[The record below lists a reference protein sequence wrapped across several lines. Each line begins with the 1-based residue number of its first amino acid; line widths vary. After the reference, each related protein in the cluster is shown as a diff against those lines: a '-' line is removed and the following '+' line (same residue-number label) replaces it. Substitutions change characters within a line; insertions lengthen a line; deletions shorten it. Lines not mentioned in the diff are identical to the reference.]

1 MSAAGTI
8 KPAHVLI
15 LGAGVA
21 GLQAVAIARKLG
33 AVVEV
38 FDVRSAVKD
47 EVKSLGAKFIEV
59 EGAKEDAAAGGYAV
73 EQSDEYKAKQQQL
86 IQTRAKAADVIIATA
101 QIPGRKAPVLILK
114 ETVYSM
120 KPGSV
125 IIDLAAS
132 TGGNCELTE
141 NGKTVLVNGVS
152 IVGKSDYPTDM
163 PADASR
169 MFGNNLINLLK
180 IMIGKEGDLKLDMDD
195 EIIKGTTAVHLN
207 EYVSQRVKQILNIK

>member
-1 MSAAGTI
+1 
-8 KPAHVLI
+8 
-15 LGAGVA
+15 
-21 GLQAVAIARKLG
+21 
-33 AVVEV
+33 
-38 FDVRSAVKD
+38 
-47 EVKSLGAKFIEV
+47 
-59 EGAKEDAAAGGYAV
+59 
-73 EQSDEYKAKQQQL
+73 
-86 IQTRAKAADVIIATA
+86 
-101 QIPGRKAPVLILK
+101 
-114 ETVYSM
+114 M